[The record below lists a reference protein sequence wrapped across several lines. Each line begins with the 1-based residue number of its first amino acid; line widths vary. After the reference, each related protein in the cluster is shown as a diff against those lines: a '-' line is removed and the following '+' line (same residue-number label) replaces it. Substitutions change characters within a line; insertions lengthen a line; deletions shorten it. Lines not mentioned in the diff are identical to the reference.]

1 MIVLLSNLVINEK
14 FDGLFQRNS
23 WRFRTELLNNRQI
36 KKLKKMVL
44 KSNLYTSPCYHICMN
59 RNDNL

>member
-14 FDGLFQRNS
+14 FDGLFQRNT

-36 KKLKKMVL
+36 KK
-44 KSNLYTSPCYHICMN
+44 
-59 RNDNL
+59 